1 MMAGASAALKEANCA
16 LLGGHSCEGADLSLG
31 FCVTGRLA
39 ATDALKKAGLAA
51 GQRLI
56 LTKPLGTGVLFAAH
70 MRGKAAGGWMQA
82 ATASMLLSNAE
93 GARVLAAHGAVACT
107 DVTGFG
113 LAGHL
118 FELASASQ
126 ARVALDMGSLPL
138 LPGAQELVAAKI
150 FSSLQPANLR
160 TRRAIANEGAALSH
174 PAYPL
179 IFDPQTAG
187 GLLSAVPADR
197 VEACLAA
204 LREAGYAH
212 AADVGEVV
220 EILPEGVCAPQLLE
234 CRG

>member
-1 MMAGASAALKEANCA
+1 M
-16 LLGGHSCEGADLSLG
+16 
-31 FCVTGRLA
+31 
-39 ATDALKKAGLAA
+39 
-51 GQRLI
+51 
-56 LTKPLGTGVLFAAH
+56 
-70 MRGKAAGGWMQA
+70 
-82 ATASMLLSNAE
+82 
-93 GARVLAAHGAVACT
+93 
-107 DVTGFG
+107 
-113 LAGHL
+113 
-118 FELASASQ
+118 
-126 ARVALDMGSLPL
+126 ALDMGSLPL

-220 EILPEGVCAPQLLE
+220 EILPERVCAPQLLE
-234 CRG
+234 CRGRREAGYAHAADVGEVVEILPERVCAPQLLECRGRCIPARPSCSMRS